1 MLTRVGAL
9 YHDIGKIKRPNFFSE
24 NQKGSVSPHD
34 ELNPEES
41 AKIIIDHVSDG
52 ISLAKKYKLP
62 DRVID
67 FIRTHHGKS
76 KVYFFY
82 KNFDVHP
89 LQDKI
94 LFLFLQQLLNFWE
107 QYHL

>member
-1 MLTRVGAL
+1 MSEACANEINANILLTRVGAL

-52 ISLAKKYKLP
+52 ISLAKKINFP
-62 DRVID
+62 DRIID

-76 KVYFFY
+76 KVYFF
-82 KNFDVHP
+82 
-89 LQDKI
+89 L
-94 LFLFLQQLLNFWE
+94 
-107 QYHL
+107 